1 MTMQGDLVMPK
12 GARKEV
18 VVSVH
23 PEHQKQVKK
32 VIGKLKKKG
41 FVLSESLTGIG
52 VLTGSMPADS
62 VEDLKDVDGV
72 ENVQENRKDYTTQQK

>member
-12 GARKEV
+12 GARKDV

-23 PEHQKQVKK
+23 PKQVKK

-41 FVLSESLTGIG
+41 FVPSGEPLSEIG
-52 VLTGSMPADS
+52 VLTGSVPADS
-62 VEDLKDVDGV
+62 LEGLKDVDGV
-72 ENVQENRKDYTTQQK
+72 DHVEEERKDYTTQRE